1 MQDNII
7 GYKKFNLPLY
17 TLTYLSTPEGPLPN
31 GYQILR
37 YFFLFAGTVQ
47 KGPTVQIIGKKKYRI
62 RNFV

>member
-37 YFFLFAGTVQ
+37 YFFFVCWYCTKGSYGTD
-47 KGPTVQIIGKKKYRI
+47 YW
-62 RNFV
+62 